1 MKKKQNKES
10 EHMDRR
16 IWDLVIKEEK
26 KLEKGYA
33 EWTDIEKL
41 SFVLENRL
49 PNLFFDTLNVIKK
62 INDTVSDAKN
72 KHREDVTGRR
82 EEDIHN
88 LESYGFLTVLET
100 PERFTSYK
108 PYGSEGMDFIKR
120 HQFYYKQTYF
130 VHPEKSIYLA
140 MEHFFERYAFDYL
153 GDVSGYM
160 IVKKD
165 DEVLRDISRHVF
177 WDWTVDVL
185 DSNKFGINLYRDNFN
200 KALSYLEQGKIVD
213 FQEPMSPL
221 HLLLNTEQQRSLS
234 FPFSSNE
241 EKLKVCNEIVKS
253 MDSLPNNY
261 FDLAHV
267 KQYTKYRDL

>member
-1 MKKKQNKES
+1 MRKMQNKES

-88 LESYGFLTVLET
+88 LKSYGFLTVLET

-108 PYGSEGMDFIKR
+108 PYGSERMDFIKR
-120 HQFYYKQTYF
+120 HEFYYKQTYF

-185 DSNKFGINLYRDNFN
+185 DSNKFGINLYRDNFD

-267 KQYTKYRDL
+267 KQYAKYRDL